1 MALFRSFQTIVEEYW
16 NYIYRDAYRARHPD
30 PKGRKNPIAYQIY
43 GESIK
48 LQFEDIPEA
57 KVENIPA
64 VRYLNEFIERS
75 VQKMDFMLNA
85 YFRKRL
91 QPSLLRH
98 PDYGYRFNGSDSTDH
113 SFDGLMAKLDEFV
126 EAYRAQ
132 GHVIDMK
139 WYSSLL
145 KDVLRRTTFMY
156 NGYIQSSPHIDDE
169 YEAEAAQICKE
180 IIALNANSD
189 VAHEVREE
197 DKGFSHDVYLITDD
211 YMRLFRRSEPK
222 KTKHARKVV

>member
-1 MALFRSFQTIVEEYW
+1 
-16 NYIYRDAYRARHPD
+16 
-30 PKGRKNPIAYQIY
+30 
-43 GESIK
+43 
-48 LQFEDIPEA
+48 
-57 KVENIPA
+57 
-64 VRYLNEFIERS
+64 
-75 VQKMDFMLNA
+75 
-85 YFRKRL
+85 
-91 QPSLLRH
+91 
-98 PDYGYRFNGSDSTDH
+98 
-113 SFDGLMAKLDEFV
+113 MAKLDEFV